1 MKSVKFGRESVE
13 SQGSL
18 AEDSAEK
25 AALVINKTAVDKEE
39 RSGLCWDHRHCA
51 LNCRHERCEGVPG
64 IGLRS
69 LG

>member
-18 AEDSAEK
+18 AEDNAEK

-39 RSGLCWDHRHCA
+39 CSGLC
-51 LNCRHERCEGVPG
+51 
-64 IGLRS
+64 
-69 LG
+69 